1 MAAFGKWIALALSG
15 LFVAGSL
22 ARALAQPTSAAAP
35 QTTLPVSE
43 ENAYPKDWRTWT
55 DSTGKHRT
63 EAVFREYA
71 DGMVRL
77 RKRDG
82 TTVQLPFE
90 QLSDADRQYLQ
101 SREPGALFVGCG
113 LDPEQ
118 ARQNAFSNAIEHHVG
133 LLVDSQTRVEND
145 ELVSEK
151 ILTVSRGY
159 IDEFA
164 VLRTWSEEGLVYVLI
179 RATVASQP
187 LASRLMS
194 QGIPLSVNGEKL
206 WQQYRHVVENERNA
220 AEVFRNIMRR
230 WTMDKLIVANGQ
242 YVPLA
247 VGAEGQK
254 LGLGIRLQAD
264 PIAWESLRRELI
276 ALLDLVAVTSF
287 DAESVRQSRRWN
299 RHYPFVVDLRR
310 LEKQLKAAYEKG
322 PQRPW
327 PENPMVVAVY
337 NETPELAD
345 RVPAGH
351 DQTFWRAFVV
361 PKSIA
366 LETLRREERPWYDLC
381 IRFTDEAGSVV
392 HEVREPIGRLFQS
405 EVNEEGFQRPF
416 MARTSNASHYFIGP
430 LFWAIEGDLDCEN
443 DWYARSLIGPS
454 TATVKPDTLRRMSN
468 CAFLLDTSPLYSASE
483 MDKMIRVE
491 TVGKPEPVD
500 EDRTHTKL
508 QVTVRL
514 TSNLDR
520 WEKLH
525 AKASRL
531 LEDTAS
537 AHVPIST
544 VPQEDK
550 LKGGFYEWRLTEG
563 STERLE
569 EKLGDGQLG
578 ISVFRSLVEPEG
590 SETVWDVHQV
600 DPRLV
605 AVLEACAAA
614 EYRLRVSLID
624 GHGNTMVEV
633 RRPVQPE
640 GVLITHLWA
649 GRGQYALAPLLLDR
663 DGGCYAVSATQT
675 IIVEVERDDAD
686 RIEGC
691 SAAMEPVLDLPESDA
706 P

>member
-1 MAAFGKWIALALSG
+1 VAAFSKWIAFALSAW
-15 LFVAGSL
+15 LVAGL
-22 ARALAQPTSAAAP
+22 VARALAQPTAAAAP
-35 QTTLPVSE
+35 QRTPPISE
-43 ENAYPKDWRTWT
+43 DDAHEGVWRTWT
-55 DSTGKHRT
+55 DDTGKHHT
-63 EAVFREYA
+63 EALLHDFA
-71 DGMVRL
+71 GGMVRL

-82 TTVQLPFE
+82 TDVQLPFE
-90 QLSDADRQYLQ
+90 RLSEADRQYLQ

-113 LDPEQ
+113 LDPEK
-118 ARQNAFSNAIEHHVG
+118 ARQNAFRNAIEHHVG
-133 LLVDSQTRVEND
+133 LLVDSQTLVQND
-145 ELVSEK
+145 ELINDK

-159 IDEFA
+159 VDEFA

-242 YVPLA
+242 YAPLA
-247 VGAEGQK
+247 VGDEGQK
-254 LGLGIRLQAD
+254 LGLAIRLQAD

-276 ALLDLVAVTSF
+276 AILDLVAVTSF
-287 DAESVRQSRRWN
+287 DAESVRQSKRWN
-299 RHYPFVVDLRR
+299 RHYQFVVDLRR

-381 IRFTDEAGSVV
+381 IRFTDETGSVV

-416 MARTSNASHYFIGP
+416 MARTADGSHYFIGP
-430 LFWAIEGDLDCEN
+430 LFWAISGDLDCEN
-443 DWYARSLIGPS
+443 DWYARSLIGPT

-468 CAFLLDTSPLYSASE
+468 CAFLLETSPLYAASE

-508 QVTVRL
+508 QVTVKL
-514 TSNLDR
+514 TSNLDQ

-525 AKASRL
+525 DDVSRL
-531 LEDTAS
+531 LEGTAS

-550 LKGGFYEWRLTEG
+550 LQGGFYEWQLTDG
-563 STERLE
+563 SRERLE
-569 EKLGDGQLG
+569 EKLGDAQQG
-578 ISVFRSLVEPEG
+578 ISVFRSLVDPEG
-590 SETVWDVHQV
+590 GETVWDVHQV

-605 AVLEACAAA
+605 AVLDACAAA
-614 EYRLRVSLID
+614 EYRLRVSLVD
-624 GHGNTMVEV
+624 GHGNTIVEV

-649 GRGQYALAPLLLDR
+649 GRGHYALAPLLLDR
-663 DGGCYAVSATQT
+663 DGGCYAVSASQT
-675 IIVEVERDDAD
+675 ILVEVERGDAG

-691 SAAMEPVLDLPESDA
+691 SAAMEPVLDFPESDT